1 MANRIIWIRT
11 CWIWIDC
18 LVFILYIGL
27 FITRGR
33 LIDDNSIVKILRV

>member
-1 MANRIIWIRT
+1 MDSNVSPRFGSIASY
-11 CWIWIDC
+11 
-18 LVFILYIGL
+18 LYVGL